1 MGANVSGLEN
11 PAHGYIHTKTSQLTE
26 LYSKHQ
32 WRTQLEACKQSD
44 KLTVI
49 YFTAAWCGPCK
60 FVEPYVKELAS
71 CYADVDFFKEAVRA
85 FDEPV
90 DVMPTFI
97 MAKRG
102 KEIDRV
108 VGAKKEELKTKTE
121 KHRL

>member
-1 MGANVSGLEN
+1 MINE
-11 PAHGYIHTKTSQLTE
+11 
-26 LYSKHQ
+26 
-32 WRTQLEACKQSD
+32 KQ
-44 KLTVI
+44 
-49 YFTAAWCGPCK
+49 
-60 FVEPYVKELAS
+60 
-71 CYADVDFFKEAVRA
+71 EAVRA